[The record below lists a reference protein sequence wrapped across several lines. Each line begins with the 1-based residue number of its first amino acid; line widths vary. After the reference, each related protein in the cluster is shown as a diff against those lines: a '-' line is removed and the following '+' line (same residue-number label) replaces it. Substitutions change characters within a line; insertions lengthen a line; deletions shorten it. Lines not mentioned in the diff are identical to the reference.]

1 MPLRLR
7 HVYAADFRR
16 GLPAGD
22 INRFGSSPLIVRV
35 RAAAQPRSAR
45 FELVVLA

>member
-7 HVYAADFRR
+7 HVYAADLQR

-22 INRFGSSPLIVRV
+22 INRLGSSPHIVWV
-35 RAAAQPRSAR
+35 RAAAQPRSVR
-45 FELVVLA
+45 FELVVCA